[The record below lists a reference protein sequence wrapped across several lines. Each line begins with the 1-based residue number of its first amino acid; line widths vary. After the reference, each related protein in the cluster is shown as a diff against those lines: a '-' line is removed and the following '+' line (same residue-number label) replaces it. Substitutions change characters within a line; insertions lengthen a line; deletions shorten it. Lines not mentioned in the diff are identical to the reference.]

1 MTQIIQSLSDISS
14 RYDALFVDLW
24 GCVHNGIKAFPD
36 AVAALRAYRERGG
49 AVVLVTNSPRPRAGV
64 EKQLDLF
71 EVPRDCWDSIATSGD
86 SARAAM
92 FRGVVGQKVY
102 FIGAPHD
109 TSFFEPIKV
118 IEDPVDIEIVP
129 LDEAEGIVCTGPVDP
144 MADPATYRADFLYA
158 KTKGLKLLCANP
170 DIVVDRGDHR
180 EWCAGAPFAVI
191 APVHHDVGIGAQ
203 KLQPLG
209 LGVEEIGAVCG
220 GIGHRVDRPGT
231 DDALGLIEGDD
242 FDIDRVFDHLDGF
255 EKAGVMRRA
264 DEIHLLPHDTAKH
277 RCARAVAGGRD
288 TVPAIARHLEE
299 VELLFDAGARARRI
313 CDQHHRAAAF
323 SVSAQCGDR
332 IGKGLDPV
340 MHATPKIDEKRVIAA
355 GDVRK
360 RLDDLRHDLTLRW
373 NVRRDQLWQG
383 RADFATGKG
392 AEISGSCWQC
402 AYLLHV
408 EG

>member
-36 AVAALRAYRERGG
+36 AIAALRAYRERGG

-180 EWCAGAPFAVI
+180 EWCAGALARLYTEMGGESLYFGKPHPPIYDLARRRL
-191 APVHHDVGIGAQ
+191 AAEGHDVETAGILAIGDGIHTDISGAMGEDIDS
-203 KLQPLG
+203 LFISGGLAARETRTTRQPDESALESF
-209 LGVEEIGAVCG
+209 LDKEKIHPTYT
-220 GIGHRVDRPGT
+220 IGH
-231 DDALGLIEGDD
+231 
-242 FDIDRVFDHLDGF
+242 
-255 EKAGVMRRA
+255 
-264 DEIHLLPHDTAKH
+264 
-277 RCARAVAGGRD
+277 
-288 TVPAIARHLEE
+288 
-299 VELLFDAGARARRI
+299 
-313 CDQHHRAAAF
+313 
-323 SVSAQCGDR
+323 
-332 IGKGLDPV
+332 
-340 MHATPKIDEKRVIAA
+340 
-355 GDVRK
+355 
-360 RLDDLRHDLTLRW
+360 LR
-373 NVRRDQLWQG
+373 
-383 RADFATGKG
+383 
-392 AEISGSCWQC
+392 
-402 AYLLHV
+402 
-408 EG
+408 

>member
-36 AVAALRAYRERGG
+36 AIAALRAYRERGG

-118 IEDPVDIEIVP
+118 IKDPVDIEIVP

-158 KTKGLKLLCANP
+158 QTKGLKLLCANP

-180 EWCAGAPFAVI
+180 EWCAGALARLYTEMGGESLYFGKPHPPIYDLARRRL
-191 APVHHDVGIGAQ
+191 AAEGHDVETAGILAIGDGIHTDISGAMGEDIDS
-203 KLQPLG
+203 LFISGGLAARETRTTRQPDESALESF
-209 LGVEEIGAVCG
+209 LDKEKIHPTYT
-220 GIGHRVDRPGT
+220 IGH
-231 DDALGLIEGDD
+231 
-242 FDIDRVFDHLDGF
+242 
-255 EKAGVMRRA
+255 
-264 DEIHLLPHDTAKH
+264 
-277 RCARAVAGGRD
+277 
-288 TVPAIARHLEE
+288 
-299 VELLFDAGARARRI
+299 
-313 CDQHHRAAAF
+313 
-323 SVSAQCGDR
+323 
-332 IGKGLDPV
+332 
-340 MHATPKIDEKRVIAA
+340 
-355 GDVRK
+355 
-360 RLDDLRHDLTLRW
+360 LR
-373 NVRRDQLWQG
+373 
-383 RADFATGKG
+383 
-392 AEISGSCWQC
+392 
-402 AYLLHV
+402 
-408 EG
+408 